1 MQRRILKMKKLLL
14 FLCCGLTLGGCVHS
28 YDAQQEIYKRF
39 PNSDIYRINHTDY
52 YMVMDSIGIYT
63 VRCGVP
69 FTKNIWEIQLIKK
82 WQSQ

>member
-1 MQRRILKMKKLLL
+1 MKKLLL
-14 FLCCGLTLGGCVHS
+14 FLCCCLILGSCVHS